1 MNFKRNI
8 IYKMLALL
16 AFAIT
21 MSYASDGGPNF
32 TIDNIS
38 GNGGRYVCIGYG
50 DGLNVTYDYGRPY
63 FEGFT
68 YEPKSQCGNGGCFI
82 NCLDNT
88 GTGGITVMH
97 FTNRIYPNTVY
108 PEINKQIFVFN
119 GRTQQGVI
127 RRELYV
133 CQRNSCTPFGIGGA
147 IGCNTCFKSTL
158 IKRGDSS
165 GGGSNP
171 NPNPPT
177 PPTPI
182 DLIVEEINFLGSKPQ
197 NLVYT
202 KTSGSRIEVRVYHKD
217 STGSIGSGL
226 NSASCV
232 VKREGKTTA
241 SGKGTYNMWSG
252 GGAFEWKYNGAIPTT
267 GTYTIQCSGEA
278 KNGAT
283 AESPEILFNV
293 VPASYD
299 VKADI
304 VSKNNNRYT
313 INSGTLKSDGGTKKA
328 TLSGVKFPIMKTED
342 GTLEVRLS
350 GQANTVSYST
360 DSGVNSSIVTKNFV
374 NNAKGWNNA
383 NTGSNICKVAP
394 PNPTNSNVKLSRGS
408 FNNALANKVV
418 FNDVYSGT
426 ITVQYV
432 DEEITKIVE
441 SERLAGRCSGKGT
454 SNGQC
459 PYPPT
464 FEYSFPYL
472 VVPHNF
478 SIDIKTAQSN
488 DSVKVLYY
496 GQGSTPESEIPNILK
511 VVAEDSNN
519 NALKNYVNGCAALD
533 VDLELNTISGDVY
546 ITFIDPNNP
555 VNTNVT
561 TIKASDFLSGTNSEA
576 NISRVI
582 SVKKKDGAF
591 LPSEVDEPMFL
602 NVGFNR
608 LMYFTGQ
615 KNNND
620 YPKYTPRF
628 NLANDMV
635 ILRGR
640 INSIDTDNAQDYTK
654 MPTTIV
660 NYEFYCK
667 TCSLDA
673 VRAITGANQY
683 TPSPTEQGWWIDS
696 TFNKF
701 NASSVKIAN
710 ISTTNNIKVNS
721 ISQVK
726 DGVQT
731 ISYNNASAGKYQVK
745 INQNQTSSAF
755 PSFLLY
761 NPYYDASIVNWGTSS
776 FVTIYGKV
784 QHDTSRDFG
793 VDTGD
798 SKNTRSGGRTGGF

>member
-1 MNFKRNI
+1 MNFKRNA
-8 IYKMLALL
+8 IYKTLVLL
-16 AFAIT
+16 VFAIT
-21 MSYASDGGPNF
+21 MSHAA
-32 TIDNIS
+32 DNIA
-38 GNGGRYVCIGYG
+38 GLGGYYTCIGYG
-50 DGLNVTYDYGRPY
+50 DGLNPTYDSGRPY

-68 YEPKSQCGNGGCFI
+68 YEPQSQCGKDGCFI
-82 NCLDNT
+82 NCLSNRGNVGWDLLF
-88 GTGGITVMH
+88 
-97 FTNRIYPNTVY
+97 FTNTIYPNTPY
-108 PEINKQIFVFN
+108 PEVNKGMLVFN
-119 GRTQQGVI
+119 GITQLGTIKKNV
-127 RRELYV
+127 YV
-133 CQRNSCTPFGIGGA
+133 CQRNSCTPFGKGGA
-147 IGCNTCFKSTL
+147 IGCNTCFISSR
-158 IKRGDSS
+158 IRRSDSG

-171 NPNPPT
+171 PNPPI

-182 DLIVEEINFLGSKPQ
+182 DLIVEEINFLGSKPK
-197 NLVYT
+197 NLIYT

-217 STGSIGSGL
+217 STGAIGSGL

-267 GTYTIQCSGEA
+267 GIYTLQCSGEA

-283 AESPEILFNV
+283 AKSPEITFNV
-293 VPASYD
+293 VPGSYD
-299 VKADI
+299 IKAEI
-304 VSKNNNRYT
+304 ISKNNNRYT
-313 INSGTLKSDGGTKKA
+313 INSGTLKSDGGIKKA
-328 TLSGVKFPIMKTED
+328 TLSGVKFPIMKTKD
-342 GTLEVRLS
+342 GTLEVRIS
-350 GQANTVSYST
+350 GQANNINYTT
-360 DSGVNSSIVTKNFV
+360 DTGANSMIVTKSLINKT
-374 NNAKGWNNA
+374 KGWNDA
-383 NTGSNICKVAP
+383 SSGSNICKVGP
-394 PNPTNSNVKLSRGS
+394 PNPTNSAVKLTSGS
-408 FNNALANKVV
+408 FNNALANKIV

-426 ITVQYV
+426 ITIQYV
-432 DEEITKIVE
+432 DEEITKIVD
-441 SERLAGRCSGKGT
+441 SEKALGRCSGKGT
-454 SNGQC
+454 SNGKC

-478 SIDIKTAQSN
+478 SIDIKTQNN

-496 GQGSTPESEIPNILK
+496 GQGSTPESEIPNTLK

-533 VDLELNTISGDVY
+533 VDLELNTVSGDVY
-546 ITFIDPNNP
+546 ITFIDPKNP

-561 TIKASDFLSGTNSEA
+561 TIKATDFLSSTNSEA
-576 NISRVI
+576 NINRVI
-582 SVKKKDGAF
+582 SVKKKDGGAF
-591 LPSEVDEPMFL
+591 LPSEVNEPMFL

-628 NLANDMV
+628 NLVNDMV

-640 INSIDTDNAQDYTK
+640 INSIDADNAQDYTK
-654 MPTTIV
+654 MPTTMI
-660 NYEFYCK
+660 NYEFYCR

-673 VRAITGANQY
+673 VRAITGVNQY
-683 TPSPTEQGWWIDS
+683 IPSPTEQGWWIDS

-701 NASSVKIAN
+701 NASSVKVAN

-726 DGVQT
+726 DGVQV